1 VEAVGDATT
10 ANREKMMM
18 MNKEN
23 KEEGGRSKIRR
34 KEKGKDDEEAGFVG
48 MRGRVR
54 WPGKGICRWRS
65 DGLVARQGNRRGNE
79 MLVMAQRRRYIMG
92 FER

>member
-23 KEEGGRSKIRR
+23 KEEGGRSKIRT
-34 KEKGKDDEEAGFVG
+34 KEKGKDDEEVGFVG

-54 WPGKGICRWRS
+54 WPGN
-65 DGLVARQGNRRGNE
+65 L
-79 MLVMAQRRRYIMG
+79 
-92 FER
+92 